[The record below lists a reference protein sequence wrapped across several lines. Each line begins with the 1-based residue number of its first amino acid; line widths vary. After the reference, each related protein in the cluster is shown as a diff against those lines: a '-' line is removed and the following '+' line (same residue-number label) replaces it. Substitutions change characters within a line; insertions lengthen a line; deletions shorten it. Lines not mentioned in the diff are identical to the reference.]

1 MEERR
6 PPVEDKVYRAPL
18 PVAPPPATPPLPPV
32 ETAPTSRGPGLF
44 GGLFSAV
51 RKAMPGGASGE
62 RPVETFRPQPA
73 AEYARP
79 AQDPL
84 GYRQP
89 DFRHEAPHA
98 NPYEQQPGQPADYAY
113 SQAQPMRPAHES
125 WSSPQPPEAPSDDQQ
140 AQIDDIR
147 AGLREFRE
155 AVREL
160 TENRSRRR
168 YF

>member
-1 MEERR
+1 MQE
-6 PPVEDKVYRAPL
+6 PV
-18 PVAPPPATPPLPPV
+18 
-32 ETAPTSRGPGLF
+32 
-44 GGLFSAV
+44 
-51 RKAMPGGASGE
+51 
-62 RPVETFRPQPA
+62 
-73 AEYARP
+73 
-79 AQDPL
+79 

-98 NPYEQQPGQPADYAY
+98 YEQQPGYAQPRQPADYAY
-113 SQAQPMRPAHES
+113 SEAQPMRAAAEQ
-125 WSSPQPPEAPSDDQQ
+125 WSSPQPAEAAADDQQ

>member
-1 MEERR
+1 M
-6 PPVEDKVYRAPL
+6 
-18 PVAPPPATPPLPPV
+18 
-32 ETAPTSRGPGLF
+32 
-44 GGLFSAV
+44 
-51 RKAMPGGASGE
+51 
-62 RPVETFRPQPA
+62 
-73 AEYARP
+73 
-79 AQDPL
+79 

-98 NPYEQQPGQPADYAY
+98 YEQQPGYAQPGQPADYAY
-113 SQAQPMRPAHES
+113 SQAQPMPTAHES
-125 WSSPQPPEAPSDDQQ
+125 WSSPQPAEAPSDDQQ